1 MLGHQEAFDIIIAHL
16 RKQKR
21 QAINE
26 LGLCSYKTDT
36 GDMCAVGCL
45 IQGIKLTTGENNA
58 GVSDLLDTNLEAQA
72 RFKEVSL
79 SFLEAMQVLHD
90 NTEYYDTTGF
100 TANGEKHIARIARN
114 HHLSPPEES

>member
-21 QAINE
+21 QALNE
-26 LGLCSYKTDT
+26 IGLCSYRTDT
-36 GDMCAVGCL
+36 GAMCAVGCL
-45 IQGIKLTTGENNA
+45 IQDIELTTGENNA
-58 GVSDLLDTNLEAQA
+58 GISDLLDTNPEVQA

-90 NTEYYDTTGF
+90 NAGYYDITGF
-100 TANGEKHIARIARN
+100 TASGEKHIAHIARN
-114 HHLSPPEES
+114 HHLNPPEKS